1 MPPHPRLLF
10 NADGVKA
17 FKTKIAAE
25 PWAALWK
32 KYVAAAEKDL
42 KEKVELP
49 PRGGNWSHNY
59 VCPEHGARLKRGK
72 QLGTWVWEHT
82 CPVGPHTLKSDPD
95 KATLDFDGNAIA
107 GVHGDLAEQI
117 IRHGMVYQVTGD
129 EKHAARAREILLAYA
144 DRYLSYPMH
153 DNQGKKGK
161 GARVASQSLTEASWI
176 IRAAQGADLIWT
188 TLSQEQR
195 KAAAEK
201 LFMPALKEIVLPAKL
216 GIHNIQ
222 CRHNSAI
229 GVVGFLLDDREL
241 IKTAIDDPQR
251 GYRQQ
256 LAKGVQ
262 DVGVWCE
269 GAWGYHFFTVDGLW
283 PLAEAARN
291 CGIDLYTPDLKKM
304 FDGPLTLATPEMTLP
319 AFNDSTEV
327 DLKGKADLYELG
339 YARFRNPLYAAI
351 LSRSKR
357 DSEEALFWGV
367 TELPKADAIS
377 AGSRNAE
384 VSGYA
389 MLERGQGTQAT
400 WLCLKYGPHGGGHGH
415 NDKLS
420 FVLYARGMTVAPD
433 PGTKAYGSPLH
444 KDWDKTTFAHSTLVV
459 DQESQKQATGKCL
472 AFGKENGADF
482 VLADAGPI
490 YDGVHFTR
498 AAILLSENLILF
510 VDQVRCEK
518 ERTLDIVYHQRGEW
532 EKADRGDAW
541 KAPSDPGYKYLQDAR
556 SQTCAEGIE
565 FPIQIDA
572 KWKSSIAVAGNE
584 PVQLITGTS
593 FGKDTTDRV
602 PLAVFRRKAKE
613 MAFVWAI
620 ALDGQSPKLRVLSV
634 QDDGKKALAAAQAVA
649 VQVGEGASAR
659 TVLVN
664 PGGHNVSVNLPGG
677 TAWASAAKVAVKP

>member
-1 MPPHPRLLF
+1 LLF
-10 NADGVKA
+10 NADGLKA
-17 FKTKIAAE
+17 FKTKIATE
-25 PWAALWK
+25 PWASVWK
-32 KYVAAAEKDL
+32 KYLDAAEKDL
-42 KEKVELP
+42 KDKVELP

-72 QLGTWVWEHT
+72 QIGTWEWEHI
-82 CPVGPHTLKSDPD
+82 CPVGPHTLKGNPD
-95 KATLDFDGNAIA
+95 QATLDFDGNAIA
-107 GVHGDLAEQI
+107 ATHGALAEQI

-129 EKHAARAREILLAYA
+129 ERHAARAREILLAYA

-153 DNQGKKGK
+153 SNQGKKGK
-161 GARVASQSLTEASWI
+161 GARIASQSLTEASWI
-176 IRAAQGADLIWT
+176 IRAAQGADLIWST
-188 TLSQEQR
+188 MTEEQR

-229 GVVGFLLDDREL
+229 GLVGFLLDDPEL
-241 IKTAIDDPQR
+241 IRLAIDDPQR

-262 DVGVWCE
+262 DDGVWCE
-269 GAWGYHFFTVDGLW
+269 GAWGYHFFTIAGLW
-283 PLAEAARN
+283 PLAEAAHN
-291 CGIDLYTPDLKKM
+291 CGIDLYSPEFKKL
-304 FDGPLTLATPEMTLP
+304 FDGPLALATPEMTLP
-319 AFNDSTEV
+319 AFNDSGEV
-327 DLKGKADLYELG
+327 DVAKEADLYELA
-339 YARFRNPLYAAI
+339 YARFRNPLYATI
-351 LSRSKR
+351 LNRSRR
-357 DSEEALFWGV
+357 ESEAALFWGV

-384 VSGYA
+384 ASGYA

-444 KDWDKTTFAHSTLVV
+444 KDWDKTSFAHSTLVV

-490 YDGVHFTR
+490 YDGVRFTR
-498 AAILLSENLILF
+498 AAVLLNENLILF
-510 VDQVRCEK
+510 VDQVRCDK
-518 ERTLDIVYHQRGEW
+518 EHTLDIVYHQKGTWEKEDRGES
-532 EKADRGDAW
+532 W
-541 KAPSDPGYKYLQDAR
+541 KAPSVPGYKYLQDA
-556 SQTCAEGIE
+556 SAKICPEGIALALHV
-565 FPIQIDA
+565 DA
-572 KWKSSIAVAGNE
+572 KWNSSLAVAGNE
-584 PVQLITGTS
+584 PVQTITGTS

-602 PLAVFRRKAKE
+602 PLVVFRRKARE
-613 MAFVWAI
+613 TAFVWAI
-620 ALDGQSPKLRVLSV
+620 ALDSAAPKLRVLSV
-634 QDDGKKALAAAQAVA
+634 QDDGKKALPAAQAVA

-664 PGGHNVSVNLPGG
+664 PDGRNVSVNPPGG
-677 TAWASAAKVAVKP
+677 TAWSSEAKVAVRP